1 MSEATRGLDLDTTV
15 VAASSVV
22 AAGHPG
28 ETVILEPD
36 SSAYF
41 GLDEVGTRVWEE
53 IQTPV
58 KVAALVR
65 TLEAEYDVERPVL
78 ERDVLAL
85 LAEMVDKGLVDVGR
99 AGAA

>member
-1 MSEATRGLDLDTTV
+1 MSQSRDIDLDTPV
-15 VAASSVV
+15 VAAQAVV

-28 ETVILEPD
+28 ETVILEPG

-53 IQTPV
+53 IQKPV
-58 KVAALVR
+58 KVSTLVD
-65 TLEAEYDVERPVL
+65 TLESEYDVDRPTL
-78 ERDVLAL
+78 EHDLLAL
-85 LAEMVDKGLVDVGR
+85 LREMAARGLIDVGG